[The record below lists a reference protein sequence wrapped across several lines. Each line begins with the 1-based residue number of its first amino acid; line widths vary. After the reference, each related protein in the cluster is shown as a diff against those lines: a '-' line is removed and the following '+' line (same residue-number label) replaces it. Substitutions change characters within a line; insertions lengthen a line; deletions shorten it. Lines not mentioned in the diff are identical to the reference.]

1 MNKLF
6 FAFAIF
12 LFSLNIYAQPQGQ
25 PPVVKGELVNSD
37 NEPVP
42 YANVIVYTIDSTFVK
57 GETSDINGLFEIKL
71 RPGNYLLKIS
81 FLSYASNWQKVNL
94 NPQNREVNLG
104 KIRLENNSQN
114 LQEVEITAE
123 KSTMELKLDKRVFN
137 VEQDLANAG
146 GDASDVLSNVPSVD
160 VDADGNV
167 SLRGS
172 GGVRILLDGRQSGLI
187 GDGTA
192 DALKQIPSD
201 LIDRIEVITNPSAR
215 YDAEGEVGIINIIL
229 KKEQKKGFNGSVTS
243 RTGWPHNHGVSLN
256 LNWRRKKLNYF
267 VTGGINYR
275 QSPGGGTSNQE
286 FYFPDSTYSFERDIK
301 RLRGGLS
308 ENIRGGIDFKL
319 SPKTIL
325 TSSVLY
331 SYSNANNKSTTE
343 YRDFAGLS
351 ENLLK
356 TSERIDKENEVE
368 HTIEYA
374 LNFSHEFENN
384 KDHKLNADIRF
395 INSDDRENSNITE
408 GDILLLDPTI
418 NQRVQNLEYEQN
430 LVGQIDYVLPFAKDG
445 KFEAGAKSSFRNLE
459 NDFLVENLENG
470 IWETL
475 EPFNNNFIYTE
486 NIHAGYIMA
495 GNSFNKVSAQ
505 VGLRAEYSDIKTEL
519 IETNEVN
526 PRKYLNFFPTA
537 HFSYKLSES
546 NSLQVSYARRIR
558 RPRFWELMPFL
569 NYSDSRNFFSGNPNL
584 NPEYTDSYEMG
595 FLKFTPKGSFF
606 TSVYYRHN
614 TNNIQRITLV
624 DSTGFTRFVPI
635 NAGFENA
642 YGLELT
648 GSRKIGKKINLN
660 GNVNLY
666 RFYSEG
672 KIEGVLRTAEAT
684 TANGRFMARYNLNKE
699 TATQLSM
706 RYRAPTKTLQGRTE
720 AIYSFDFSYSQ
731 DLFKNKATLS
741 FNVNDILNSNK
752 RRSETQGDYFFSSTE
767 YQRRQRQFTISF
779 NYRINQKKK
788 QEREGRDG
796 GMDDFDM

>member
-1 MNKLF
+1 M
-6 FAFAIF
+6 
-12 LFSLNIYAQPQGQ
+12 
-25 PPVVKGELVNSD
+25 
-37 NEPVP
+37 
-42 YANVIVYTIDSTFVK
+42 
-57 GETSDINGLFEIKL
+57 
-71 RPGNYLLKIS
+71 
-81 FLSYASNWQKVNL
+81 
-94 NPQNREVNLG
+94 
-104 KIRLENNSQN
+104 
-114 LQEVEITAE
+114 
-123 KSTMELKLDKRVFN
+123 
-137 VEQDLANAG
+137 
-146 GDASDVLSNVPSVD
+146 
-160 VDADGNV
+160 
-167 SLRGS
+167 
-172 GGVRILLDGRQSGLI
+172 
-187 GDGTA
+187 
-192 DALKQIPSD
+192 
-201 LIDRIEVITNPSAR
+201 
-215 YDAEGEVGIINIIL
+215 
-229 KKEQKKGFNGSVTS
+229 
-243 RTGWPHNHGVSLN
+243 
-256 LNWRRKKLNYF
+256 
-267 VTGGINYR
+267 
-275 QSPGGGTSNQE
+275 
-286 FYFPDSTYSFERDIK
+286 
-301 RLRGGLS
+301 
-308 ENIRGGIDFKL
+308 
-319 SPKTIL
+319 
-325 TSSVLY
+325 
-331 SYSNANNKSTTE
+331 
-343 YRDFAGLS
+343 
-351 ENLLK
+351 
-356 TSERIDKENEVE
+356 
-368 HTIEYA
+368 
-374 LNFSHEFENN
+374 
-384 KDHKLNADIRF
+384 
-395 INSDDRENSNITE
+395 
-408 GDILLLDPTI
+408 
-418 NQRVQNLEYEQN
+418 
-430 LVGQIDYVLPFAKDG
+430 
-445 KFEAGAKSSFRNLE
+445 
-459 NDFLVENLENG
+459 VENLENG

-486 NIHAGYIMA
+486 NIHAGYLMA

-546 NSLQVSYARRIR
+546 NSFQVSYARRIR
-558 RPRFWELMPFL
+558 RPGFWELMPFL

-595 FLKFTPKGSFF
+595 FLKFIPKGSFF

-624 DSTGFTRFVPI
+624 DSTGFSSFVPI

-648 GSRKIGKKINLN
+648 GSRKIGKKVNLN

-684 TANGRFMARYNLNKE
+684 TANARFMARYNLNKE

-752 RRSETQGDYFFSSTE
+752 RRSETRGDYFFSSTE